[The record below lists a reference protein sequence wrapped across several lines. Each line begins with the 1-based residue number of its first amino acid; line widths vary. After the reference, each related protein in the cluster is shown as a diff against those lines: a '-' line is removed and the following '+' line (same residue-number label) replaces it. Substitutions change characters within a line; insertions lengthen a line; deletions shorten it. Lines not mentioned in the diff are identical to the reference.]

1 MESFLFLCSCFFSL
15 QALEHDAAVLFMEPP
30 LPAPV
35 CILRGSIMEIAAA
48 VRENLDKRGLRP
60 VILKFIVEYGALRK
74 WVTPNAKSIAIEGD
88 VLHLFACYAHLREE
102 VLRLNG
108 LIDKCK
114 TGDTQVDAFVADVR
128 KKLNEFYDAA
138 LDGLTKAMKDYVDRA

>member
-1 MESFLFLCSCFFSL
+1 M
-15 QALEHDAAVLFMEPP
+15 LFMVPP
-30 LPAPV
+30 QPAPV
-35 CILRGSIMEIAAA
+35 CILRGSIMHIAAA
-48 VRENLDKRGLRP
+48 VREELDKRGLRP
-60 VILKFIVEYGALRK
+60 VISEFIVEYSALRE

-88 VLHLFACYAHLREE
+88 VPHLFACYAHLREE

-114 TGDTQVDAFVADVR
+114 TGGLQVNAFVADVR

-138 LDGLTKAMKDYVDRA
+138 LDGLTEAMKDYVNRA